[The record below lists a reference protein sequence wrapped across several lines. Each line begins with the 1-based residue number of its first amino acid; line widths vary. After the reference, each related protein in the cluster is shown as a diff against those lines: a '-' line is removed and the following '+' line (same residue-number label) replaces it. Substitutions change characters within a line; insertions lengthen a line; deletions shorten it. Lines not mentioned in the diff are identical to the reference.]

1 MSMHRS
7 CSAALVL
14 LAAAGVYGVDA
25 AWAGNGQTG
34 KFHPWVLIA
43 LFWGVA
49 LVTVVVHHICI
60 YVARVSTTLEQSWHN
75 HVTQR
80 PAPWPRATLSFA
92 LASAAT
98 LAKRHLARGQER
110 LATVPTALHRG
121 WNVVR
126 HACGQRA
133 AGARR
138 APGALIGW
146 SRTALKALR
155 A

>member
-7 CSAALVL
+7 RAAALVL

-49 LVTVVVHHICI
+49 LVTVVVHHVCI
-60 YVARVSTTLEQSWHN
+60 YVARVSTALKRSWHN
-75 HVTQR
+75 HATQR
-80 PAPWPRATLSFA
+80 RPLWPRAAFSFA
-92 LASAAT
+92 LASAGT
-98 LAKRHLARGQER
+98 LASRHLARGQER
-110 LATVPTALHRG
+110 LATVRVVLHRG
-121 WNVVR
+121 WNGVR
-126 HACGQRA
+126 RAYRQRA

-138 APGALIGW
+138 APVLSPGGPAPP
-146 SRTALKALR
+146 
-155 A
+155 